1 MFSKILIANRGEI
14 ACRVARAA
22 RALGVKTVAVFSDA
36 DANALHVHACD
47 EAVHLGPSPA
57 RESYLN
63 VEKVL
68 AAARNTGAQAVHPG
82 YGFLS
87 EQAEFAQAC
96 AGAGIV
102 FVGPPP
108 GAMRAIKDKAQARAV
123 MRNAGVPV
131 VPGSEGHVGDE
142 NAARAAAGS
151 VGYPLLVKA
160 AAGGGGI
167 GMRIVEEEKDL
178 PAAFEAC
185 RRAALSS
192 FGDDTVYLERYLEQ
206 PRHIEM
212 QILADAYGTTL
223 ALGER
228 ECSIQRRHQKLVEET
243 PAPGLPQ
250 ARREAMSEAAVRA
263 AGAVGYRNAGTIEF
277 IVSGE
282 DFYFLEMNTR
292 LQVEHPITET
302 VLGIDLVREQIRI
315 AAGDR
320 LEPQAHG
327 PRGHAIEFRI
337 NAEDPTRNF
346 LPAPRRIR
354 RYAPPS
360 GPGVRVDAGIRP
372 HQEVSPHFDPL
383 LAKLIV
389 FGATRQQAIERG
401 RRALEEFVLTG
412 PATTIPFH
420 RALLEEPDFLEGR
433 ISTHFI
439 ADHPALMERTGAFA
453 GRPSPLEPLY
463 GNGELAAIAA
473 AAAVSQP

>member
-1 MFSKILIANRGEI
+1 MRT
-14 ACRVARAA
+14 CRE
-22 RALGVKTVAVFSDA
+22 LGIPTVAVYAEPDA
-36 DANALHVHACD
+36 RAPHVYFAD
-47 EAVHLGPSPA
+47 EQVQLEGPSPRQA
-57 RESYLN
+57 YLDIEQLIR
-63 VEKVL
+63 V
-68 AAARNTGAQAVHPG
+68 AHDHRADAIHPG

-87 EQAEFAQAC
+87 ENPAFAEAC
-96 AGAGIV
+96 ATEGLTFI
-102 FVGPPP
+102 GPS
-108 GAMRAIKDKAQARAV
+108 AASMRAMGNKVESRRRMIA
-123 MRNAGVPV
+123 AGVPV
-131 VPGSEGHVGDE
+131 VPGTAAIADE
-142 NAARAAAGS
+142 AAAL
-151 VGYPLLVKA
+151 VEAKRIGYPVMVKA

-167 GMRIVEEEKDL
+167 GMRVAKGVEDL

-185 RRAALSS
+185 RRAAQSS
-192 FGDDTVYLERYLEQ
+192 FGSPDVYLERYLQ
-206 PRHIEM
+206 HPRHIEM
-212 QILADAYGTTL
+212 QILADDHGTTL

-228 ECSIQRRHQKLVEET
+228 DCSIQRRHQKLLEET
-243 PAPGLPQ
+243 PAVGLSDTQ
-250 ARREAMSEAAVRA
+250 RRAMAQAAVKA
-263 AGAVGYRNAGTIEF
+263 AAAVQYRNAGTIEF

-292 LQVEHPITET
+292 LQVEHPITES

-327 PRGHAIEFRI
+327 VRGHAIEFRI

-453 GRPSPLEPLY
+453 RQPSPLEPLY

>member
-1 MFSKILIANRGEI
+1 MRTCREMGISTVAVYAEPDARAPHAYFADERVALTGPSPRQAYLDIDQLL
-14 ACRVARAA
+14 RVARDK
-22 RALGVKTVAVFSDA
+22 GA
-36 DANALHVHACD
+36 D
-47 EAVHLGPSPA
+47 
-57 RESYLN
+57 
-63 VEKVL
+63 
-68 AAARNTGAQAVHPG
+68 AVHPG

-87 EQAEFAQAC
+87 ENPGFSEAC
-96 AGAGIV
+96 ADNGLTFI
-102 FVGPPP
+102 GPS
-108 GAMRAIKDKAQARAV
+108 ASSMRAMGDKVEARRR
-123 MRNAGVPV
+123 MTEAGVPV
-131 VPGSEGHVGDE
+131 VPGTTALRDE
-142 NAARAAAGS
+142 HAAVTEAARI
-151 VGYPLLVKA
+151 GYPVLVKA

-167 GMRIVEEEKDL
+167 GMRVAQRAEEL
-178 PAAFEAC
+178 PGAFEAC
-185 RRAALSS
+185 RRAAQAS
-192 FGDDTVYLERYLEQ
+192 FASPDVYLERYLSH

-212 QILADAYGTTL
+212 QVLADGHGTTL

-228 ECSIQRRHQKLVEET
+228 ECSIQRRHQKLLEET
-243 PAPGLPQ
+243 PAVGLTD
-250 ARREAMSEAAVRA
+250 ARRRAMAEAAIKA
-263 AGAVGYRNAGTIEF
+263 AAAVGYENAGTIEF

-346 LPAPRRIR
+346 LPAPRRIT

-389 FGATRQQAIERG
+389 F
-401 RRALEEFVLTG
+401 
-412 PATTIPFH
+412 
-420 RALLEEPDFLEGR
+420 
-433 ISTHFI
+433 
-439 ADHPALMERTGAFA
+439 
-453 GRPSPLEPLY
+453 
-463 GNGELAAIAA
+463 
-473 AAAVSQP
+473 